1 MPIKIVFAIEI
12 RNGQKISQHFASK
25 VLGLPTND
33 KLARSPRKEF
43 CGFGQFFP
51 LLLLPLFSTI
61 SVGKAVSFLYS
72 TLVRD

>member
-1 MPIKIVFAIEI
+1 VFAIEI

-33 KLARSPRKEF
+33 TLARSLRK
-43 CGFGQFFP
+43 GFRGFAQFFL

-61 SVGKAVSFLYS
+61 SVGKAVSFPYS

>member
-12 RNGQKISQHFASK
+12 RNGQKISQHFAGK

-43 CGFGQFFP
+43 CAASALHCPDRTQSGVPTFDC
-51 LLLLPLFSTI
+51 LRLR
-61 SVGKAVSFLYS
+61 V
-72 TLVRD
+72 